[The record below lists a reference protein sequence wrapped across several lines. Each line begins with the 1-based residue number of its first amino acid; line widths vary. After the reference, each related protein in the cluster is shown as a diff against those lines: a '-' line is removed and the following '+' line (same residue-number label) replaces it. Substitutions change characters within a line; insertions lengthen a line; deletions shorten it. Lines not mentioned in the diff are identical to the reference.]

1 MEKVMETKDKDTAN
15 KEELESS
22 DNEDEVLKISE
33 KFYKKISDSMNK
45 VFLGFSWFKPIFTIN
60 H

>member
-1 MEKVMETKDKDTAN
+1 METKDKDTAN

-45 VFLGFSWFKPIFTIN
+45 VFLGFS
-60 H
+60 